1 MFVGIVNV
9 NVPED
14 DETVPPKDNTAIALL
29 DTLELYIIAP
39 DAEIVEIDE
48 KIEQEIADGTIPDPA
63 MLDPI
68 TGEPLPPE
76 GGMMEAPPLDTGI
89 TNGQV
94 DKDTKTAEI

>member
-39 DAEIVEIDE
+39 DAEIVELVHDTSS
-48 KIEQEIADGTIPDPA
+48 KSTKATSPLVCRLAFCKVTPPA
-63 MLDPI
+63 EYTAPHASS
-68 TGEPLPPE
+68 ELPVT
-76 GGMMEAPPLDTGI
+76 LL
-89 TNGQV
+89 
-94 DKDTKTAEI
+94 